1 MSNNLTVTVLYFASL
16 AEQAGIDEEI
26 LTTSHYYLNDI
37 YSYLL
42 DKYDFNLKKD
52 ELAVA
57 VNHQIASWQTKVS
70 NGDIIA
76 FIPPVAGG

>member
-42 DKYDFNLKKD
+42 DKYDFNLTQD

-57 VNHQIASWQTKVS
+57 VNHQIAKWQTKVS

>member
-1 MSNNLTVTVLYFASL
+1 MCIKRQT
-16 AEQAGIDEEI
+16 Q
-26 LTTSHYYLNDI
+26 
-37 YSYLL
+37 
-42 DKYDFNLKKD
+42 D

-57 VNHQIASWQTKVS
+57 VNHQIANWQTKVS

>member
-16 AEQAGIDEEI
+16 AEQASIDEEI

-42 DKYDFNLKKD
+42 DKYDFNLTQD

-57 VNHQIASWQTKVS
+57 VNHQIANWQTKVS

>member
-42 DKYDFNLKKD
+42 DKYDFNLTQD

-57 VNHQIASWQTKVS
+57 VNHQITNWQTKVS

>member
-1 MSNNLTVTVLYFASL
+1 MSNNLTVTLLYFASL

-42 DKYDFNLKKD
+42 DKYDFNLTQD

-57 VNHQIASWQTKVS
+57 VNHQIANWQTKVS

>member
-26 LTTSHYYLNDI
+26 LTTSHHCLNKI
-37 YSYLL
+37 YSDLSS
-42 DKYDFNLKKD
+42 KYDFKLTQD

-57 VNHQIASWQTKVS
+57 VNHQIVSWQTKVS

>member
-42 DKYDFNLKKD
+42 DKYDFNLTQD

-57 VNHQIASWQTKVS
+57 INHQMGDWHTPITH
-70 NGDIIA
+70 GDIIA

>member
-26 LTTSHYYLNDI
+26 LTTLHYYLNDI

-42 DKYDFNLKKD
+42 DKYDFNLTQD

-57 VNHQIASWQTKVS
+57 VNHQIANWQTKVS

>member
-26 LTTSHYYLNDI
+26 LTTSHYHLNDI

-42 DKYDFNLKKD
+42 DKYDFNLTQD

-57 VNHQIASWQTKVS
+57 VNHQIANWQTKVS

>member
-1 MSNNLTVTVLYFASL
+1 RRRQRQMCIKRQT
-16 AEQAGIDEEI
+16 Q
-26 LTTSHYYLNDI
+26 
-37 YSYLL
+37 
-42 DKYDFNLKKD
+42 D

-57 VNHQIASWQTKVS
+57 VNHQIANWQTKVS

>member
-26 LTTSHYYLNDI
+26 LTTSHYYLNEI

-42 DKYDFNLKKD
+42 DKYDFNLTQD

-57 VNHQIASWQTKVS
+57 VNHQIANWQTKVS

>member
-42 DKYDFNLKKD
+42 DKYDFNLTQD

-57 VNHQIASWQTKVS
+57 VNHQIASWQTKVN
-70 NGDIIA
+70 NGDILA

>member
-26 LTTSHYYLNDI
+26 LTTSHYYLNEI

-42 DKYDFNLKKD
+42 DKYDFNLIQD

-57 VNHQIASWQTKVS
+57 VNHQIANWQTKVS